1 MKLKKLLLFFLLA
14 TPILFSCNKKKETT
28 DIIAQKPVEQK
39 PAAPEMMQPSSYTET
54 IDWQGEKFLVKIDR
68 QADEDLPIVE
78 QEDKEYFDNKI
89 SIYVSLEDG
98 RVFFDKTFTKSDF
111 ANFISESYMKK
122 SALLGIVL
130 EEIEQDC
137 LQFAASVGLP
147 DILSD
152 EYIPLIIT
160 LSKTGS
166 ISIKKDKRLDIDLS
180 LDIEEEG
187 V

>member
-1 MKLKKLLLFFLLA
+1 MKLNSVLFLFLLA
-14 TPILFSCNKKKETT
+14 IPILFSCNKKKETT

-39 PAAPEMMQPSSYTET
+39 PTAPEMMQASSYTET

-68 QADEDLPIVE
+68 QADEDLPIVK

-89 SIYVSLEDG
+89 SINITKEDG
-98 RVFFDKTFTKSDF
+98 KVFFDKTYTKSDF
-111 ANFISESYMKK
+111 ANFISENYIKN

-130 EEIEQDC
+130 EEIEEDC

-160 LSKTGS
+160 VSKTGS
-166 ISIKKDKRLDIDLS
+166 VSIKKDKRLDIDLS
-180 LDIEEEG
+180 ADIEEEG

>member
-1 MKLKKLLLFFLLA
+1 MKLKNQLFIFLLA
-14 TPILFSCNKKKETT
+14 TLALSSCSKKKETT

-39 PAAPEMMQPSSYTET
+39 PTAPEMMQASSYTET
-54 IDWQGEKFLVKIDR
+54 IDWQGEKFLVKINR
-68 QADEDLPIVE
+68 QADEDLPIIE
-78 QEDKEYFDNKI
+78 QEGRKYFDNKI
-89 SIYVSLEDG
+89 SIYVTKEDG
-98 RVFFDKTFTKSDF
+98 SVFFDKTYTKLDF
-111 ANFISESYMKK
+111 ANFISDNYIKR

-130 EEIEQDC
+130 EEIEENC

-152 EYIPLIIT
+152 EYIPLILT
-160 LSKTGS
+160 LSKTGN

-180 LDIEEEG
+180 ADIEEEG